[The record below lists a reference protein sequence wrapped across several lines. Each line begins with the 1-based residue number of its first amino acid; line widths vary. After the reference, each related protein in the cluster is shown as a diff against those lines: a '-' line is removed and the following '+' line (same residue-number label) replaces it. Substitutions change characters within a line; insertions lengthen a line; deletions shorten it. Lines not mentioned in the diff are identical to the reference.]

1 MDTSQSTDH
10 YISKHS
16 KWQEELLLLR
26 SIMRDTE
33 MEETIKWGAPVYT
46 VNGKNVIGLGAFKN
60 HCGVWFFNGVF
71 LTDPNKVL
79 VNTQEGTKSLRQLR
93 FESYGEI
100 DPVIVRKYVDE
111 AIQNQKDGKEV
122 KPTTAK
128 KKLNIPAELNDALN
142 QPKLQHA
149 FSNLTPGRQR
159 EYADYVSSAKQE
171 KTRLSRVEK
180 ITPMILAGKG
190 LNDKYRDC

>member
-1 MDTSQSTDH
+1 M
-10 YISKHS
+10 
-16 KWQEELLLLR
+16 LR

-79 VNTQEGTKSLRQLR
+79 VNAQEGTKSLRQLR

-142 QPKLQHA
+142 QPQLQHA
-149 FSNLTPGRQR
+149 FSNLTLGRQR